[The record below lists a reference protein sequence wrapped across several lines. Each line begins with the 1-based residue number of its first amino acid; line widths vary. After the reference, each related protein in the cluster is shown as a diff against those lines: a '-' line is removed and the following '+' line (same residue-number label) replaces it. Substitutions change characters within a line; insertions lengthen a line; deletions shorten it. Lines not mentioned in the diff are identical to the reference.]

1 MQEEKID
8 MNMIEVEH
16 LTKKFKDFKAVDDI
30 SFSVGQGEIFG
41 LLGPNGAGK
50 TTTIRCLLTLIQPTS
65 GKLKISDIDLSRHPQ
80 QIRQI
85 CGYIPQEI
93 SVDGDLTGY
102 ENLSLYAKLY
112 SVPGEERKMRI
123 KQALEFMQ
131 ISDRANHLVKTYSGG
146 MMRRLEIGQVLINKP
161 RVLFLDEPS
170 IGLDPIAKHTIRDY
184 IVRLQKEF
192 GSTILL
198 TTHDMFEADQLCDRI
213 GIMNKGKIVIM
224 GSPLELKQKLGHLV
238 VSINAL
244 DTEGEIKMLN
254 LGYSLL
260 SRSSNGTIDVITDR
274 RESDIPDILEELK
287 KCGIKTDAVSIKQV
301 TLDDVFLQYAGQSI
315 EESEA
320 EWYSVRSTRTTV
332 KRLGK

>member
-1 MQEEKID
+1 

-65 GKLKISDIDLSRHPQ
+65 GKLQISNIDLFRYPQ

-112 SVPGEERKMRI
+112 SIPAEERKTRI

-131 ISDRANHLVKTYSGG
+131 ISDRANNLVKTYSGG
-146 MMRRLEIGQVLINKP
+146 MMRRLEIGQVLINRPK
-161 RVLFLDEPS
+161 VLFLDEPS

-184 IVRLQKEF
+184 IIRLQKEF

-213 GIMNKGKIVIM
+213 GIMNKGKIVIT

-238 VSINAL
+238 VSISSL
-244 DTEGEIKMLN
+244 DVGGESIMRN
-254 LGYSLL
+254 LGYKLL

-274 RESDIPDILEELK
+274 RESDIPVILEELK